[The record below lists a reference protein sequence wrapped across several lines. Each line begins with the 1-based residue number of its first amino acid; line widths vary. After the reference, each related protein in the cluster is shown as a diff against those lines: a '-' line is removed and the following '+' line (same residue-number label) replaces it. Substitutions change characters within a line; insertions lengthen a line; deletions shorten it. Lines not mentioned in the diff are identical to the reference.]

1 MDIVIRH
8 KTLSGDTTSVINDVR
23 SFSVSIQD
31 DFYQILSDD
40 NAEFYNF
47 YQVRYFYKDY
57 LCPIDV
63 FRVYDL
69 EVM

>member
-8 KTLSGDTTSVINDVR
+8 RTLSGDVTTVINDVI

-31 DFYQILSDD
+31 DFYKVVCDD
-40 NAEFYNF
+40 EVEFYNF

-63 FRVYDL
+63 YRVYDL
-69 EVM
+69 EVT

>member
-1 MDIVIRH
+1 MNIVIRH
-8 KTLSGDTTSVINDVR
+8 RTLSGDKTTVLNDVR
-23 SFSVSIQD
+23 IFSVSIQD
-31 DFYQILSDD
+31 DFYEVVCDD
-40 NAEFYNF
+40 DVEFCNF

-69 EVM
+69 EVY